1 MWTLARTEVRLPQ
14 MSRLVALLVA
24 AWLLT
29 LGNQVARADSSARI
43 LETQPANS
51 ATLGDRQT
59 FWLLIEYETDE
70 PISLWARPYRN
81 GQEVQ
86 RAMSN
91 ASLTYV
97 GSGRALGWFSL
108 VEPGEVDEIR
118 VKAGAGK
125 PYREWELLRLPV
137 HLRWTDATPADEPH
151 AAWVDEALATERT
164 RYAAE
169 AKRRANEPVTPGT
182 TVLLSGFMLSVLV
195 LLVAGITVPLWSVWR
210 WRGRWRIAA
219 AVPACAMVFVIL
231 RIIVDTTRDPTSHNL
246 WPFEILQIG
255 VASLAMTGAL
265 KLARS
270 FVRAQT

>member
-1 MWTLARTEVRLPQ
+1 MLQL
-14 MSRLVALLVA
+14 SRLFALLVA
-24 AWLLT
+24 CVLM

-86 RAMSN
+86 QAMSN

-118 VKAGAGK
+118 IKAGAGK

-137 HLRWTDATPADEPH
+137 HLMQRLQTS
-151 AAWVDEALATERT
+151 RT
-164 RYAAE
+164 RRGSTRHSRP
-169 AKRRANEPVTPGT
+169 RRPGT
-182 TVLLSGFMLSVLV
+182 PKTQSV
-195 LLVAGITVPLWSVWR
+195 ARTNQSR
-210 WRGRWRIAA
+210 
-219 AVPACAMVFVIL
+219 PARPC
-231 RIIVDTTRDPTSHNL
+231 S
-246 WPFEILQIG
+246 
-255 VASLAMTGAL
+255 
-265 KLARS
+265 
-270 FVRAQT
+270 